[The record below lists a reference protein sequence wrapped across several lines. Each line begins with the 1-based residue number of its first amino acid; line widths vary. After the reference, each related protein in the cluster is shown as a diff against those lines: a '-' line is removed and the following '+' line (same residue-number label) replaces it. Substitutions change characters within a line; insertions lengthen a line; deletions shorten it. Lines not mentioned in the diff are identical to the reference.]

1 MIKQNIKKLIS
12 SILIA
17 ALFSSM
23 NGLACFAKAP
33 IKKPAKKTVLKVGIK
48 KDVKRTITK
57 RPKKE
62 EFIIPTIE
70 DEAITSL
77 NKTQAKKV
85 EYKNTIIEDDL
96 ISALPKTQSTKKY
109 KYKQEIL
116 SDEKI
121 VMSDENKKLKRIDY
135 KKTVKTEAGL
145 AVVLKPINKI
155 STKSKRIKYQNENG
169 TDSVNLPY
177 PYVGDRVAFKVVED
191 VVYNDK
197 KVIEKDTIVYAKIGE
212 VSPRAMGG
220 APAEMTIEGFEI
232 YDKNGKLI
240 PLDGEIASSGVSLSF
255 WIGLAELATTPFLI
269 GLAVPLLRLLPGGQ
283 AVVSPRKN
291 YIVYY

>member
-1 MIKQNIKKLIS
+1 MIKQNIKKIIS
-12 SILIA
+12 TFLIA
-17 ALFSSM
+17 ALLSSM
-23 NGLACFAKAP
+23 NGLACFAKSP
-33 IKKPAKKTVLKVGIK
+33 IKKSAKKTVLKVGIK
-48 KDVKRTITK
+48 KDVKRNIPPKT
-57 RPKKE
+57 KKE

-77 NKTQAKKV
+77 KNTQAKKV
-85 EYKNTIIEDDL
+85 EYKNTIIEDDV
-96 ISALPKTQSTKKY
+96 ISALPKTQSVKKH

-121 VMSDENKKLKRIDY
+121 VMSNENKKLKRSDY

-145 AVVLKPINKI
+145 AVVLKPLNKI
-155 STKSKRIKYQNENG
+155 STKNKRLKYQNENG

-197 KVIEKDTIVYAKIGE
+197 TVIEKDTIVYAKIGE

>member
-1 MIKQNIKKLIS
+1 MIKQNIKKIIS
-12 SILIA
+12 VILIA

-23 NGLACFAKAP
+23 NGLGCYAKAP

-48 KDVKRTITK
+48 KDVKRNIPK

-77 NKTQAKKV
+77 KNTHAKKV

-96 ISALPKTQSTKKY
+96 ISALPKTQSAKKH

-121 VMSDENKKLKRIDY
+121 VMSDENKKLKRSDY
-135 KKTVKTEAGL
+135 KKSVKTEAGL

-155 STKSKRIKYQNENG
+155 CTKSKRLKYQNENG

-191 VVYNDK
+191 VIYNEK
-197 KVIEKDTIVYAKIGE
+197 TVIEKDTIVYAKIGE

>member
-1 MIKQNIKKLIS
+1 MIQQNIKKTIS
-12 SILIA
+12 IILIA
-17 ALFSSM
+17 ALFLSM
-23 NGLACFAKAP
+23 NGLGCYAKSP
-33 IKKPAKKTVLKVGIK
+33 IKKNAPKTVLKAGIK
-48 KDVKRTITK
+48 KEVKRSNTK
-57 RPKKE
+57 KTQKE
-62 EFIIPTIE
+62 EFVIPTIE
-70 DEAITSL
+70 DEAVTSL
-77 NKTQAKKV
+77 NNVQTKKFK
-85 EYKNTIIEDDL
+85 YKNTVIEDEL
-96 ISALPKTQSTKKY
+96 ISALPKTKSTKKY

-121 VMSDENKKLKRIDY
+121 VMSEENKKIKRSDY
-135 KKTVKTEAGL
+135 KKSVKTEAGL
-145 AVVLKPINKI
+145 AVVLKPLNKI
-155 STKSKRIKYQNENG
+155 CTKSKRLKYHNENG

-197 KVIEKDTIVYAKIGE
+197 TIIEKDTIVYAKIGE

-232 YDKNGKLI
+232 YDKSGKLI

-283 AVVSPRKN
+283 AVVTPRKN